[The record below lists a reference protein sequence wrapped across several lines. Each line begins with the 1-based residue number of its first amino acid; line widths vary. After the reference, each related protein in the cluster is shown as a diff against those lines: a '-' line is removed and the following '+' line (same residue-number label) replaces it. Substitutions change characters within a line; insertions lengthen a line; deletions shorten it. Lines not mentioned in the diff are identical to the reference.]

1 MSTIEIEEIVT
12 ERIRTHGTLKIM
24 LVGDFTST
32 LALMKVDYTICYLE
46 LDSQCNQALFDVKS
60 L

>member
-1 MSTIEIEEIVT
+1 MERTTIV
-12 ERIRTHGTLKIM
+12 RRLLCVASQMKIM